1 MSSPTPFFWACALK
15 ILSVVEEFIKRRDE
29 FLKKLIDETEIP
41 SYFVNSNLS
50 IIVLSAI
57 YGATMGIYGGGLQ
70 ILYSAIKVPMLLL
83 ISLYVTVPS
92 YYVLYSLLG
101 GKRTMG
107 QTVMLLLFGFTVM
120 STVLIAFVPVNLF
133 FILTSPKSH
142 ETHDFTALLNIAI
155 FTLGGFFALTYFIK
169 GAETLYR
176 GSSENWRPAFIL
188 GSIILMFVGTQL
200 TWVLR
205 PFFNY
210 YELFIRPVEGN
221 FYTAVVSLLMR
232 SMGSTGTLI
241 VVFLGV
247 ILVGWLFLSV
257 LVPSFSRALATTPT
271 ANKQQS
277 KARTCSQCGA
287 ELSQSA
293 KFCPHCS
300 AVAE

>member
-1 MSSPTPFFWACALK
+1 MHACIWRVPEWFVPRVYERFKTSSHTLSFWACALK

-29 FLKKLIDETEIP
+29 FFKNLVDEKEIS

-50 IIVLSAI
+50 IMILSAI

-70 ILYSAIKVPMLLL
+70 ILYSAIKVPILLL
-83 ISLYVTVPS
+83 VSLYVTFPS

-101 GKRTMG
+101 GKKTMG
-107 QTVMLLLFGFTVM
+107 QTVMLLLFGFTAM

-133 FILTSPKSH
+133 FMLTSPKSH

-155 FTLGGFFALTYFIK
+155 FALGGFFALTCFTK

-176 GSSENWRPAFIL
+176 GSSENWKPAFIL

-200 TWVLR
+200 AWVLR

-210 YELFIRPVEGN
+210 YELFMRPVEGN
-221 FYTAVVSLLMR
+221 FYTSVVNLLMR
-232 SMGSTGTLI
+232 SMGRTGTLI
-241 VVFLGV
+241 VAFLGL

-257 LVPSFSRALATTPT
+257 LSPTKEKRATTPT
-271 ANKQQS
+271 TS
-277 KARTCSQCGA
+277 K
-287 ELSQSA
+287 
-293 KFCPHCS
+293 
-300 AVAE
+300 

>member
-1 MSSPTPFFWACALK
+1 MALALK
-15 ILSVVEEFIKRRDE
+15 VFSVVEEFIKRRDE
-29 FLKKLIDETEIP
+29 FLNNLRDETKLS

-50 IIVLSAI
+50 ILILSAI

-70 ILYSAIKVPMLLL
+70 ILYSAMKVPMLLL
-83 ISLYVTVPS
+83 VSLYVSIPS

-101 GKRTMG
+101 GKRTLG
-107 QTVMLLLFGFTVM
+107 QTAMLLLLGFTIM

-133 FILTSPKSH
+133 FILTSPRSH

-155 FTLGGFFALTYFIK
+155 FTLGGFFALTHFVK

-176 GSSENWRPAFIL
+176 GSSENWKPAFIL
-188 GSIILMFVGTQL
+188 GSIVLMFVGTQL
-200 TWVLR
+200 AWVLR

-221 FYTAVVSLLMR
+221 FYTAIVNLLMR
-232 SMGSTGTLI
+232 STGTTGTVI
-241 VVFLGV
+241 VAFLGA

-257 LVPSFSRALATTPT
+257 LVPPKEKRATTPIT
-271 ANKQQS
+271 SKQQN
-277 KARTCSQCGA
+277 KAKTCLKCGA

-293 KFCPHCS
+293 KFCPYCG
-300 AVAE
+300 AEIE